1 MQFWQAPETKR
12 LISFEAHRSEHAA
25 AMTKVFSH
33 LHTLVETDIRNESLL
48 ET

>member
-12 LISFEAHRSEHAA
+12 LISVEAHRSEHAA
-25 AMTKVFSH
+25 AMTEVFPH